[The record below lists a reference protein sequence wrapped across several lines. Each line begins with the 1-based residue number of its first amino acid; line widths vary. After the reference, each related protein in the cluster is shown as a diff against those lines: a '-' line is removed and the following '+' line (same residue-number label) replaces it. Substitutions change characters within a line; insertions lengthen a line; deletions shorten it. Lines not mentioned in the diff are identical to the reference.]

1 MIKMRLAL
9 SRLRDVFVDLLHHL
23 DHHGDD
29 DKNIGDGDGVP
40 TSLSEGAIAILMKKA
55 TTTMEIKTS

>member
-23 DHHGDD
+23 DDHGDD
-29 DKNIGDGDGVP
+29 DENIGDEDGVP
-40 TSLSEGAIAILMKKA
+40 TSLSNLFRRLQLQY
-55 TTTMEIKTS
+55 